1 MENNEYR
8 TDKLAIVERQ
18 HALAVENFENIEIVC
33 DLSPISFLKKAILL
47 KKIRERKSEPNFK
60 FLFAVLWSKV
70 CTLGGI
76 KNEIDPFMVEDINR
90 MIFSMYSD
98 LTIEE
103 IYKAFELE
111 RHGMYD
117 QKTEHF
123 QLFSAEYVSGILKK
137 YKHWKSITRMQHN
150 ISADK
155 PNTES
160 TELSNQQK
168 QEIMDKAII
177 RSFDE
182 YLANSEI
189 SIPCV
194 HIFDELYER
203 QMFQPTP
210 DYKKTYS
217 VAKFQIERELKA
229 EKSTNRQDRMK
240 IQEVLDNLESK
251 NSEKILSRAKM
262 LVLKDY
268 FNYLKLNNMNIREFI
283 HQTP

>member
-1 MENNEYR
+1 MENNDYR
-8 TDKLAIVERQ
+8 IDKSAIAERQ

-33 DLSPISFLKKAILL
+33 DLSPISFLKKSLTL

-90 MIFSMYSD
+90 MIYSIYSD

-103 IYKAFELE
+103 VYKAFELE
-111 RHGMYD
+111 RHGAYD

-123 QLFSAEYVSGILKK
+123 QLFSAEYVSAILKK
-137 YKHWKSITRMQHN
+137 YKSWKSITRMQHN
-150 ISADK
+150 ISIEQTK
-155 PNTES
+155 TEV
-160 TELSNQQK
+160 TELTEK
-168 QEIMDKAII
+168 DKKEIMDKAII

-182 YLANSEI
+182 YLVNSEI
-189 SIPCV
+189 SIPCI

-203 QMFQPTP
+203 KMFQPTP

-217 VAKFQIERELKA
+217 IAKFQIERELKA
-229 EKSTNRQDRMK
+229 EKSANRQERIK
-240 IQEVLDNLESK
+240 INEILENLDSSN
-251 NSEKILSRAKM
+251 NEKILSRAKM
-262 LVLKDY
+262 LVLKEY
-268 FNYLKLNNMNIREFI
+268 FNYLKLNNIHVREFI
-283 HQTP
+283 HQIP